1 MRISIH
7 TLGTRGDVQPY
18 VALALGLQAHGHEAL
33 IVAPAQFEGMASAR
47 GLRFAPLPAEFLTIL
62 ESPET
67 KALIGRSGAGFGAG
81 FKMLKHYRHLARSLL
96 DAEWAAARDFAS
108 DAIIHHPKAL
118 GAPYIVGKLGVPLF
132 LASPLPG
139 FTPTSQ
145 FPTPILP
152 FASLGPLNRASHAL
166 MIHGSKMLFPGPVR
180 LWRREVLGLDSRS
193 KPPELLGTL
202 YAYSPHVLSKPGDWG
217 AEVAVT
223 GYWFLDSPD
232 WQPDP
237 DLAAFLAA
245 GEPPIYVGFG
255 SMPGTDPTR
264 LTELVVDGLRRAGK
278 RGLLATAGGALG
290 NAHAGD
296 DVHVIACAPHDRLL
310 PHVHATLHHGGA
322 GTTGAAL
329 RAGKPTALC
338 PFIGDQPFWAR
349 RVAELGVGPEAL
361 DKRKMTAED
370 LATAFRAM
378 DDPEMRRRAADLGT
392 AIRAEEGVAAAVHFV
407 EQRLAGFC

>member
-1 MRISIH
+1 M
-7 TLGTRGDVQPY
+7 
-18 VALALGLQAHGHEAL
+18 
-33 IVAPAQFEGMASAR
+33 
-47 GLRFAPLPAEFLTIL
+47 
-62 ESPET
+62 
-67 KALIGRSGAGFGAG
+67 
-81 FKMLKHYRHLARSLL
+81 
-96 DAEWAAARDFAS
+96 
-108 DAIIHHPKAL
+108 
-118 GAPYIVGKLGVPLF
+118 
-132 LASPLPG
+132 
-139 FTPTSQ
+139 
-145 FPTPILP
+145 
-152 FASLGPLNRASHAL
+152 
-166 MIHGSKMLFPGPVR
+166 
-180 LWRREVLGLDSRS
+180 
-193 KPPELLGTL
+193 
-202 YAYSPHVLSKPGDWG
+202 
-217 AEVAVT
+217 T

-232 WQPDP
+232 WRPDP

-290 NAHAGD
+290 NAHARN
-296 DVHVIACAPHDRLL
+296 DVHVIASAPHDRLL
-310 PHVHATLHHGGA
+310 PHVQATFHHGGA

-392 AIRAEEGVAAAVHFV
+392 AIREEEGVAVAVHFV
-407 EQRLAGFC
+407 EQRLAGFG